1 MPDESSDSDE
11 FELKQQDTEDFSVGN
26 EIFRDIEAKEKFYS
40 QAKSEI

>member
-26 EIFRDIEAKEKFYS
+26 EIFRDIEAKEKFYF